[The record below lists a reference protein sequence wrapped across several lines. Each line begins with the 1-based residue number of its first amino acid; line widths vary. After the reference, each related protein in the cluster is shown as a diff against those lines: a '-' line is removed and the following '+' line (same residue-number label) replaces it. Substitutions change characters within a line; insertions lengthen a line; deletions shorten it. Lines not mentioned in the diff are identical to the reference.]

1 MIKSVTLQVDGQ
13 ISKQPVNCM
22 GALKIYQNLHT
33 VLPLAWGNK
42 NQVLNMWNESP
53 WLEHKLFGLSK
64 FEKPQGLEEPSS
76 WGK

>member
-1 MIKSVTLQVDGQ
+1 MIKLVTQQVDGQ
-13 ISKQPVNCM
+13 ISKQPINWRVHS
-22 GALKIYQNLHT
+22 KSTH

-42 NQVLNMWNESP
+42 NQVLNMWNAHP